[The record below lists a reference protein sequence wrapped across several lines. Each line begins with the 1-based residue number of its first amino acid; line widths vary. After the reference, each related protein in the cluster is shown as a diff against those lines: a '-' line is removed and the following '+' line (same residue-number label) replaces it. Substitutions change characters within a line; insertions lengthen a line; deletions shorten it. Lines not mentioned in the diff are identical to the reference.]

1 MNYNDRL
8 WIPDCRYPIEYHHR
22 YGYMVPWMEPEVYDG
37 MVYPV
42 MYPEIYYKIYPYV
55 CRICDEMDDP
65 YVLYPSQTQVEDMI
79 NRCYDLC
86 VKEMPELEEYAGVKM
101 QEKLDAENLQFE
113 RRRMP
118 ILRDLIA
125 IILLSELFRRRRR
138 FFPRRSGWHDGYGYY

>member
-125 IILLSELFRRRRR
+125 IILLSELFRRR
-138 FFPRRSGWHDGYGYY
+138 

>member
-1 MNYNDRL
+1 MNYNDHI
-8 WIPDCRYPIEYHHR
+8 WMPECAYPVEYHYR
-22 YGYMVPWMEPEVYDG
+22 YGYMVPWMEPEIYDD

-65 YVLYPSQTQVEDMI
+65 FILYPTQAQIEDMI

-86 VKEMPELEEYAGVKM
+86 VKEMPELEEYAGAKM
-101 QEKLDAENLQFE
+101 HEKLDAESLQLE
-113 RRRMP
+113 RRRTP

-138 FFPRRSGWHDGYGYY
+138 FYPRRWWY

>member
-1 MNYNDRL
+1 
-8 WIPDCRYPIEYHHR
+8 
-22 YGYMVPWMEPEVYDG
+22 MEPEVYDG